1 MILKLNKFGKFKNQS
16 FKISDGITL
25 FYGENESGKTTIF
38 DSLMLLFS
46 ENKRVSAFSKQIKLR
61 YGNDIDISSEPKI
74 PENLKLHP
82 QSYNNLYAIRQSEI
96 IFEMSDSKKDSKDW
110 ESEIKKK
117 LFSSD
122 IDIGKMVSEIKA
134 EYSGKAQNSISYKL
148 NILAN
153 EKNEID
159 KILNNLYD
167 KIKNSVNKKD
177 NLKELKENLFLHEN
191 ILKEKT
197 EEQKKLYSLM
207 KSKKESETKNKKLNL
222 LKQINDFNKTDDFLS
237 KNIIFKNDY
246 SNEINGRTK
255 KIEELKTNMSY
266 ISGKIEALKKSA
278 DEKEKRKTDYESVK
292 IRVENALKNLK
303 IMEDSIQKNK
313 KIPKIIFF
321 IIIAFISSLLAL
333 YFKNP
338 LWLLII
344 LPTIPFMFVKENI
357 IKENKNSKFVKD
369 ILESLPE
376 LNIEETNILILKDI
390 LNKELAKIEILMSEN
405 NDEEIQ
411 NYNEELENNLKEF
424 ENENNLLARLFDKLK
439 VKNKEEYYEI
449 KYNYDLLLKEAE
461 ENYKKLTLE
470 AKRLGFQNID
480 LLETDCIRILKELD
494 DKGVNNNDYN
504 EMEIRKIENDL
515 KNFEAEINILK
526 EETNKIKN
534 NISYIEG
541 ELNNSDN
548 IHADIINFESK
559 SAQIKEEII
568 NLNKRRK
575 ALKLLE
581 EMLFNINKKNDNIFQ
596 SLSNEAKV
604 LYNHITGKNLSDN
617 GIIMSGFDKDK
628 IVVADKQNQMR
639 NVELLSSA
647 TKDAVYIAMRL
658 SILTK
663 IHQAGR
669 LILLDDPFITF
680 DNNRTKEALSFI
692 KEYSKNYN
700 IPVVI
705 FTKDIFIRD
714 FMQKFGDITIYELS

>member
-61 YGNDIDISSEPKI
+61 YGNDIEISSEPKI
-74 PENLKLHP
+74 SDNLKLHP

-134 EYSGKAQNSISYKL
+134 EYSGKAQNSILYKL
-148 NILAN
+148 NILEN

-159 KILNNLYD
+159 KILNNLYH

-191 ILKEKT
+191 ILKEKI

-207 KSKKESETKNKKLNL
+207 KSKKESETKNIKLNL
-222 LKQINDFNKTDDFLS
+222 LKQINDFNKADDFLS

-246 SNEINGRTK
+246 SSEINGRTK
-255 KIEELKTNMSY
+255 RIEELKTNISY
-266 ISGKIEALKKSA
+266 INGKIEALKKSA
-278 DEKEKRKTDYESVK
+278 DEKEKRKTDYESLK
-292 IRVENALKNLK
+292 IRIENSLKK
-303 IMEDSIQKNK
+303 IEESIQKNK

-321 IIIAFISSLLAL
+321 ITVAFISSLLAL

-338 LWLLII
+338 LWLIII
-344 LPTIPFMFVKENI
+344 LPTIPFMFVKENL
-357 IKENKNSKFVKD
+357 IKQNKNSKSVKE

-390 LNKELAKIEILMSEN
+390 LNKELAKIEIIMSEN
-405 NDEEIQ
+405 NGEEIE
-411 NYNEELENNLKEF
+411 NYNFELENNLKEF
-424 ENENNLLARLFDKLK
+424 ENENNSLARLFDKLK

-449 KYNYDLLLKEAE
+449 KYNYDLLLKENE
-461 ENYKKLTLE
+461 ENYKKLIAE
-470 AKRLGFQNID
+470 AKKLGFKNIE

-494 DKGVNNNDYN
+494 DKGVNPNDYN

-526 EETNKIKN
+526 EEINKIKN

-581 EMLFNINKKNDNIFQ
+581 EMLLNINKKNDDIFQ
-596 SLSNEAKV
+596 SLSKEAKV
-604 LYNHITGKNLSDN
+604 LYNHITGKNLSDE

-628 IVVADKQNQMR
+628 IAVADKQNEMR

-714 FMQKFGDITIYELS
+714 FMSDFGDITVYELA

>member
-159 KILNNLYD
+159 KKLYNLYD

-177 NLKELKENLFLHEN
+177 NLKELKEDLFLHEN

-207 KSKKESETKNKKLNL
+207 KSKKESETKNIKLNL
-222 LKQINDFNKTDDFLS
+222 LKQINDFKKTDDFLS

-255 KIEELKTNMSY
+255 KIEELKTNISY
-266 ISGKIEALKKSA
+266 INGKIEALKKSA

-292 IRVENALKNLK
+292 IRIENALKNLK
-303 IMEDSIQKNK
+303 TMEESIQKNK

-338 LWLLII
+338 LWLVII
-344 LPTIPFMFVKENI
+344 LPTIPFMFVKENLI
-357 IKENKNSKFVKD
+357 NKNSKFVKD

-405 NDEEIQ
+405 NDEEIE

-449 KYNYDLLLKEAE
+449 KYNYDLLLKESE

-504 EMEIRKIENDL
+504 EMEIRKIENEL

-581 EMLFNINKKNDNIFQ
+581 EMLFNINKKNDDIFQ

-714 FMQKFGDITIYELS
+714 FIQKFGDIAIYELS

>member
-1 MILKLNKFGKFKNQS
+1 MILKLNNFGKFKNKS
-16 FKISDGITL
+16 FEISNGITL

-38 DSLMLLFS
+38 DSLMILFS
-46 ENKRVSAFSKQIKLR
+46 ESKRVSVFFKQMKSR
-61 YGNDIDISSEPKI
+61 YGNDIDIDFEPKI
-74 PENLKLHP
+74 PEHLKMHP

-134 EYSGKAQNSISYKL
+134 EYSSKAQNSILYKI
-148 NILAN
+148 NILEN
-153 EKNEID
+153 EKIEID

-167 KIKNSVNKKD
+167 KINNSINKKD
-177 NLKELKENLFLHEN
+177 NLKEFKENIFLHEN
-191 ILKEKT
+191 ILKEKI
-197 EEQKKLYSLM
+197 EEREKLYSLM
-207 KSKKESETKNKKLNL
+207 KSKKESETKSIKLNL
-222 LKQINDFNKTDDFLS
+222 LKQINDFNKADEFLS
-237 KNIIFKNDY
+237 KNIIYKDDY
-246 SNEINGRTK
+246 SKEINGRTK
-255 KIEELKTNMSY
+255 KIEDIKMNITFLK
-266 ISGKIEALKKSA
+266 GKIEALKKSFVE
-278 DEKEKRKTDYESVK
+278 EKNKTDYDSVK
-292 IRVENALKNLK
+292 KRIENGINKIEDLTKKN
-303 IMEDSIQKNK
+303 NK
-313 KIPKIIFF
+313 APKIIFF
-321 IIIAFISSLLAL
+321 IAVVFISSFLAL

-338 LWLLII
+338 LFLTII
-344 LPTIPFMFVKENI
+344 IPAIPFMF
-357 IKENKNSKFVKD
+357 IKENKNSKIIKD

-376 LNIEETNILILKDI
+376 LDIKETDIFIFKDL
-390 LNKELAKIEILMSEN
+390 LNKELAKIEIIMTN
-405 NDEEIQ
+405 NDNEEIE
-411 NYNEELENNLKEF
+411 NYNADLEKSLKEL
-424 ENENNLLARLFDKLK
+424 ENENNLLNQIFKKLK
-439 VKNKEEYYEI
+439 VKDKEEYYNI
-449 KYNYDLLLKEAE
+449 KNNYDLSLKQNE
-461 ENYKKLTLE
+461 ENYKKLMIEVKKLGLKNIETLE
-470 AKRLGFQNID
+470 I
-480 LLETDCIRILKELD
+480 DCIRILKELD
-494 DKGVNNNDYN
+494 EKGVNPNDYN
-504 EMEIRKIENDL
+504 EMEIKKIENNLKDL
-515 KNFEAEINILK
+515 ESEINILK
-526 EETNKIKN
+526 EEINKIKN

-541 ELNNSDN
+541 ELNNSEN

-559 SAQIKEEII
+559 LSQIKENII

-581 EMLFNINKKNDNIFQ
+581 EMLFKINKKNDDIFQ
-596 SLSNEAKV
+596 SLSKEAKV
-604 LYNHITGKNLSDN
+604 LYNHIAGKNLSDE

-705 FTKDIFIRD
+705 FTKDTFTRD
-714 FMQKFGDITIYELS
+714 FMAEYKDIIIYEL

>member
-61 YGNDIDISSEPKI
+61 YGNDIEISSEPKI
-74 PENLKLHP
+74 PDNLKLHP

-134 EYSGKAQNSISYKL
+134 EYSGKAQNSILYKL
-148 NILAN
+148 NILEN

-159 KILNNLYD
+159 KILNNLYH

-191 ILKEKT
+191 ILKEKI
-197 EEQKKLYSLM
+197 EEHKKLYSLM
-207 KSKKESETKNKKLNL
+207 KSKKESETKNIKLNL
-222 LKQINDFNKTDDFLS
+222 LKQINDFNKANDFLS

-246 SNEINGRTK
+246 SSEINGRTK

-266 ISGKIEALKKSA
+266 INGKIEALKKSA
-278 DEKEKRKTDYESVK
+278 DEKEKRKTDYESLK
-292 IRVENALKNLK
+292 IRIENALKK
-303 IMEDSIQKNK
+303 IEESIQKNK

-338 LWLLII
+338 LWLIII
-344 LPTIPFMFVKENI
+344 LPIIPFMFIKENL
-357 IKENKNSKFVKD
+357 IKQNKNSKFIKE

-376 LNIEETNILILKDI
+376 LNIEERNILILKDI
-390 LNKELAKIEILMSEN
+390 LNKELAKIEIIMSEN
-405 NDEEIQ
+405 NNEEIE
-411 NYNEELENNLKEF
+411 NYNFELENNLKEF
-424 ENENNLLARLFDKLK
+424 ENENNSISRLFDKLK

-449 KYNYDLLLKEAE
+449 KYNYDLLLKENE
-461 ENYKKLTLE
+461 ENYKKLIAE
-470 AKRLGFQNID
+470 AKKLGFQNIE

-494 DKGVNNNDYN
+494 DKGVNPNDYN

-526 EETNKIKN
+526 EEINKIKN

-559 SAQIKEEII
+559 SARIKEEII

-581 EMLFNINKKNDNIFQ
+581 EMLLNINKKNDDIFQ
-596 SLSNEAKV
+596 SLSKEAKV
-604 LYNHITGKNLSDN
+604 LYNHITGKNLSDE

-628 IVVADKQNQMR
+628 IEVSDKQNQMR

-705 FTKDIFIRD
+705 FTKDVFIRD
-714 FMQKFGDITIYELS
+714 FMSDFEDITIYELS

>member
-1 MILKLNKFGKFKNQS
+1 MVLQLNKFGKFRNQS
-16 FKISDGITL
+16 FEISKGITL

-38 DSLMLLFS
+38 DSLMMLFS

-61 YGNDIDISSEPKI
+61 YGDDIDISSKPKV
-74 PENLKLHP
+74 PDNLKLHP

-122 IDIGKMVSEIKA
+122 IDIGKMVSEIKS
-134 EYSGKAQNSISYKL
+134 EYSGKAQNSIFYRL
-148 NILAN
+148 NILEN

-159 KILNNLYD
+159 KKLHNLYD
-167 KIKNSVNKKD
+167 KIKTSTNKKD
-177 NLKELKENLFLHEN
+177 DLKELKENVFLHEN
-191 ILKEKT
+191 ILKEKI

-207 KSKKESETKNKKLNL
+207 KSKEESKTKNIKLNL
-222 LKQINDFNKTDDFLS
+222 LKQINDFKTSDDFLI
-237 KNIIFKNDY
+237 KNIIFKDDY
-246 SNEINGRTK
+246 SNEINDRIK
-255 KIEELKTNMSY
+255 KIEELKTNISY
-266 ISGKIEALKKSA
+266 INGKIEALKKQA
-278 DEKEKRKTDYESVK
+278 EEENKIDYESIK
-292 IRVENALKNLK
+292 IRIENAAKK
-303 IMEDSIQKNK
+303 IDDLTKKNK
-313 KIPKIIFF
+313 KMPKIIFL
-321 IIIAFISSLLAL
+321 IIIAFISSMLAL

-338 LWLLII
+338 IWLVII
-344 LPTIPFMFVKENI
+344 LPTIPFMFVKEN
-357 IKENKNSKFVKD
+357 KNSKFIND

-376 LNIEETNILILKDI
+376 LKIEETDILIIKDI
-390 LNKELAKIEILMSEN
+390 LNKELAKIEILMSK
-405 NDEEIQ
+405 NDNEEIE
-411 NYNEELENNLKEF
+411 NYKTEMENNLKEF
-424 ENENNLLARLFDKLK
+424 ENENNSLVQIFEKLK

-449 KYNYDLLLKEAE
+449 KYNYDLLLKENE
-461 ENYKKLTLE
+461 ENFKRLTNE
-470 AKRLGFQNID
+470 AKKLGFQNIEI
-480 LLETDCIRILKELD
+480 LETDCIRILKELD
-494 DKGVNNNDYN
+494 DRGVNPNDYN
-504 EMEIRKIENDL
+504 EMEIKKIENDI
-515 KNFEAEINILK
+515 KNLEDEINILK
-526 EETNKIKN
+526 EEINKIKN
-534 NISYIEG
+534 NIAYIEG

-548 IHADIINFESK
+548 IHAEIINLESK
-559 SAQIKEEII
+559 LSQIKEDTI

-581 EMLFNINKKNDNIFQ
+581 EMLFIINKKNDNIFK
-596 SLSNEAKV
+596 SLSKEAKV
-604 LYNHITGKNLSDN
+604 LYNHITGKSLSED

-628 IVVADKQNQMR
+628 ILVADKQNEMR

-647 TKDAVYIAMRL
+647 TKNAVYIAMRL

-700 IPVVI
+700 IPVAI

-714 FMQKFGDITIYELS
+714 FMSQYEDITIYELS

>member
-1 MILKLNKFGKFKNQS
+1 MILKLNNFGKFKNKS
-16 FKISDGITL
+16 FEISNGITL

-38 DSLMLLFS
+38 DSLMILFS
-46 ENKRVSAFSKQIKLR
+46 ESKRVSVFFKQMKSR
-61 YGNDIDISSEPKI
+61 YGNDIDIDFEPKI
-74 PENLKLHP
+74 PEHLKMHP

-134 EYSGKAQNSISYKL
+134 EYSSKAQNSILYKI
-148 NILAN
+148 NILEN
-153 EKNEID
+153 EKIEID

-167 KIKNSVNKKD
+167 KINNSTNKKD
-177 NLKELKENLFLHEN
+177 NLKEFKENIFLHEN
-191 ILKEKT
+191 ILKEKI
-197 EEQKKLYSLM
+197 EVREKLYSLI
-207 KSKKESETKNKKLNL
+207 KSKKEAETKSIKLNL
-222 LKQINDFNKTDDFLS
+222 LKQINDFNKADEFLS

-255 KIEELKTNMSY
+255 KIEDIKMNITFLK
-266 ISGKIEALKKSA
+266 GKIEALKKSFVE
-278 DEKEKRKTDYESVK
+278 EKNKTDYDSVK
-292 IRVENALKNLK
+292 KRIENGINKIEYLTKKN
-303 IMEDSIQKNK
+303 NK
-313 KIPKIIFF
+313 APKIIFF
-321 IIIAFISSLLAL
+321 IAVVFISSFLAL

-338 LWLLII
+338 LFLTII
-344 LPTIPFMFVKENI
+344 IPAIPFMF
-357 IKENKNSKFVKD
+357 IKENKNSKIIKD

-376 LNIEETNILILKDI
+376 LDIKETDIFIFKDL
-390 LNKELAKIEILMSEN
+390 LNKELAKIEIIMTN
-405 NDEEIQ
+405 NDNEEIE
-411 NYNEELENNLKEF
+411 NYNADLEKSLKEL
-424 ENENNLLARLFDKLK
+424 ENENNLLNQIFEKLK
-439 VKNKEEYYEI
+439 VKDKEEYYNI
-449 KYNYDLLLKEAE
+449 KNNYDLLLKQNE
-461 ENYKKLTLE
+461 ENYKKLMIEVKKLGLKNIETLE
-470 AKRLGFQNID
+470 I
-480 LLETDCIRILKELD
+480 DCIRILKELD
-494 DKGVNNNDYN
+494 EKGVNPNDYN
-504 EMEIRKIENDL
+504 EMEIKKIENNLKDL
-515 KNFEAEINILK
+515 ESEINILK
-526 EETNKIKN
+526 EEINKIKN

-541 ELNNSDN
+541 ELNNSEN

-559 SAQIKEEII
+559 LSQIKENII

-581 EMLFNINKKNDNIFQ
+581 EMLFSINKKNDDIFQ
-596 SLSNEAKV
+596 SLSKEARI
-604 LYNHITGKNLSDN
+604 LYNHITGKNLSDD

-628 IVVADKQNQMR
+628 IMVADKQNKIR

-647 TKDAVYIAMRL
+647 TRDAVYIAMRL

-705 FTKDIFIRD
+705 FTKDTFTRD
-714 FMQKFGDITIYELS
+714 FMQKFEDVTIYELS